1 MLGQHKLLE
10 RHLRKSGKSAIATV
24 LEAKQTHWAVGSGNP
39 NLVANNNIVWKL
51 KLRVAPDGEPAFEA
65 ATDEAFGQLECP
77 SEGNKFPVL
86 YDPSDHKKVMID
98 NSEAAQAG
106 LLEQGINDR
115 LQGQIDRARER
126 GSERVADGLAQLKAS
141 GLLANY
147 DYKNPAK
154 ATEQR
159 EQIKKMM
166 LDAQAAHGLPASNL
180 IVGGQPVFGGQQGA
194 PSTADELTKLAALR
208 DRGVLTDAEFEAQK
222 KKLLG
227 E

>member
-1 MLGQHKLLE
+1 M
-10 RHLRKSGKSAIATV
+10 A
-24 LEAKQTHWAVGSGNP
+24 
-39 NLVANNNIVWKL
+39 
-51 KLRVAPDGEPAFEA
+51 
-65 ATDEAFGQLECP
+65 
-77 SEGNKFPVL
+77 
-86 YDPSDHKKVMID
+86 
-98 NSEAAQAG
+98 
-106 LLEQGINDR
+106 
-115 LQGQIDRARER
+115 ARESPT
-126 GSERVADGLAQLKAS
+126 GSRKLKAS

-154 ATEQR
+154 AAEQR

-166 LDAQAAHGLPASNL
+166 RDAQAAHGLPASNL
-180 IVGGQPVFGGQQGA
+180 IVGGQPVFCGQQGA